1 MSLPNVTLE
10 NGVSVRELIHDDGR
24 VRGVRDEQSRERF
37 AELVVDAGGRGSRA
51 PRWLTAM
58 GFPSPVAT
66 TIGVA
71 TAYSTATF
79 RRPASY
85 AGEPLIFVTG
95 PAPEVSR
102 RGYLITIENDT
113 LLVSLIGRFGDHPP
127 VDEAGFLEFAREL
140 HSPVIAEIIEG
151 GEQLT
156 PIEHYRFPRSVQW
169 HYEQMTSFPDGFLVV
184 GDAVSSFNPIYA
196 QGMSVAALHASA
208 LRDLLSERASESRGL
223 DRVAQPFFAR
233 LAEINRTPWSLAAAF
248 DFAYPQTTGD
258 RPPGAEKEARYFAAL
273 DQLQRDDPALQ
284 QLIAEVFHL
293 MRPLSA
299 LRDEPLKSRV
309 LARLTSTSA

>member
-1 MSLPNVTLE
+1 
-10 NGVSVRELIHDDGR
+10 VRELIHDNGR
-24 VRGVRDEQSRERF
+24 VRGVRDEESCEHF
-37 AELVVDAGGRGSRA
+37 ADLVVDAGGRGSRA
-51 PRWLTAM
+51 PRWLVAM
-58 GFPSPVAT
+58 GFPAPAAT

-79 RRPASY
+79 RRPTSY

-95 PAPEVSR
+95 PAPQVSR
-102 RGYLITIENDT
+102 RGYLTTIENDT

-127 VDEAGFLEFAREL
+127 IDRAGFLKFAREL
-140 HSPVIAEIIEG
+140 HSPVIAEIVED

-156 PIEHYRFPRSVQW
+156 PINHYRFPQSVQW
-169 HYEQMTSFPDGFLVV
+169 HYEQMKSFPDGFLVV

-208 LRDLLSERASESRGL
+208 LRHLLNERVTQPQEL
-223 DRVAQPFFAR
+223 DGFAQPFFDTVAK
-233 LAEINRTPWSLAAAF
+233 INRTPWSLAAAF
-248 DFAYPQTTGD
+248 DFAYPQTTGA
-258 RPPGAEKEARYFAAL
+258 RPPGAEQEARYFGAL

-293 MRPLSA
+293 VRPLSV
-299 LRDEPLKSRV
+299 LFEEPLRSRV
-309 LARLTSTSA
+309 LGRLESATT